1 MVCLFTSPRRYGR
14 PHQMKSRL
22 VCKLGFAL
30 ISKICFGMICGRE
43 EELQPSQCQY
53 VFCRRRSK
61 SVDTHRESRTASS
74 SATDLASSRRS
85 SDVRASAISHLE
97 DGHVDLQV
105 GEEAPL
111 PTVVDS
117 NSSQTIFLQASN
129 GEELTVREQVQ
140 LYCANN
146 LLVHPLV
153 SPALSYLGG
162 LPELLVIASDA
173 EVLRDEILYRFVN
186 FMSCLFSRTRTDVDI
201 VESAPQGGTSRS
213 LQGQAGGEG
222 SCIHP

>member
-1 MVCLFTSPRRYGR
+1 M
-14 PHQMKSRL
+14 
-22 VCKLGFAL
+22 
-30 ISKICFGMICGRE
+30 
-43 EELQPSQCQY
+43 
-53 VFCRRRSK
+53 
-61 SVDTHRESRTASS
+61 DTHRESRTASS

-117 NSSQTIFLQASN
+117 NSSQTIFLRASN

-186 FMSCLFSRTRTDVDI
+186 FM
-201 VESAPQGGTSRS
+201 
-213 LQGQAGGEG
+213 
-222 SCIHP
+222 